1 MYRADHV
8 GSFLRPRE
16 VLDARSDPGVTPERL
31 AEIEDRHILRVLA
44 RQKDLGLEIFT
55 DGELRRGGFMSD
67 FYESID
73 GLDEDGSIARAW
85 TRQPHRERR
94 RFRAPAASRAWSS
107 AGSGRRS
114 ASPNTRSTSSC
125 GTVPATS
132 R

>member
-8 GSFLRPRE
+8 GSLLRPRE
-16 VLDARSDPGVTPERL
+16 VLDARSGSRVTPERL
-31 AEIEDRHILRVLA
+31 REIETPHSPLLA

-85 TRQPHRERR
+85 NGSPARR
-94 RFRAPAASRAWSS
+94 HAASPVQRSPAWWS

-114 ASPNTRSTSSC
+114 GSPNTKSTS
-125 GTVPATS
+125 
-132 R
+132 

>member
-16 VLDARSDPGVTPERL
+16 VLDARRDNVTPERL
-31 AEIEDRHILRVLA
+31 AEIENRHILRILA

-67 FYESID
+67 FYESIA

-85 TRQPHRERR
+85 T
-94 RFRAPAASRAWSS
+94 ASGTGLA
-107 AGSGRRS
+107 AGS
-114 ASPNTRSTSSC
+114 AP
-125 GTVPATS
+125 S
-132 R
+132 RLAGVVVDRIRQK